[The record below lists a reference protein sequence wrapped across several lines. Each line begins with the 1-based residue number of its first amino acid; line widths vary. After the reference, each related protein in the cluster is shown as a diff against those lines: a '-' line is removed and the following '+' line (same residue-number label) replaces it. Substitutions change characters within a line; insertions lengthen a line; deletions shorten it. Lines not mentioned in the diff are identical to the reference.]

1 MAVSAI
7 LNHTTLQALVDYA
20 CARGL
25 IAPADRLWAYN
36 QLLDQ
41 LKATAPGPD
50 ASWQYPFDPAS
61 DAHVADKNL
70 DFEAL
75 LSELV
80 EVAVANGC
88 VEDSAAGRDR
98 AAMGLMGVFV
108 PRPSEL
114 RATFDKL
121 FSAQGA
127 KAATDWFY
135 QLCEDSG
142 YVRRSAIAKNIA
154 WTTPTSWGEL
164 EITINL
170 SKPEK
175 DPRDIAAAG
184 AAPATGEA
192 YPACQLCLTNE
203 GYAGRAAGAAGGP
216 HPARQNLR
224 LVNIQLGGEPW
235 GLQYSPYAYFEEHC
249 IAISPIHRL
258 MHVDTQNLSRLLDF
272 VDQLPHYFV
281 GSNADLPIVGGSILS
296 HDHFQGGA
304 HTFPMMRAQV
314 AETFELASYPHVA
327 CDVLRWP
334 MSVLRLSSSSRE
346 ELLAAASHV
355 LEVWRGYS
363 DELCGIKAQDTDG
376 TAHNTVTP
384 VCQKHG
390 TTYVFYLTLRCNVTS
405 DAHPLGVFHPHAEY
419 HHIKKENIGLIEV
432 MGLAILPPRLV
443 DELQAVQEHLL
454 QAKTTADKNAP
465 ELAPSELL
473 QSLEADPKTQSHAA
487 WAADIAASHPE
498 LNESNAQNI
507 IRSEVGAV
515 FGHVLEDAGVFK
527 WDEAGRAGL
536 HRFLAQL

>member
-1 MAVSAI
+1 MAVSTTPK
-7 LNHTTLQALVDYA
+7 HTTLEALVDYA
-20 CARGL
+20 VAHGL
-25 IAPADRLWAYN
+25 IDAADRLWAYN
-36 QLLDQ
+36 QLLAQ
-41 LKATAPGPD
+41 LGVAGPGPD
-50 ASWQYPFDPAS
+50 ASWQYPFDPSAP
-61 DAHVADKNL
+61 AHTADKNL

-80 EVAVANGC
+80 EVAVANGR

-121 FSAQGA
+121 FSAEGA

-135 QLCEDSG
+135 RLCENAG

-154 WTTPTSWGEL
+154 WTCPTRWGDL

-184 AAPATGEA
+184 AAPATGEV
-192 YPACQLCLTNE
+192 YPSCQLCLTNE
-203 GYAGRAAGAAGGP
+203 GYAGRAAAAPGGA

-224 LVNIQLGGEPW
+224 LVGVELGGEPW

-249 IAISPIHRL
+249 IAISPVHRL

-272 VDQLPHYFV
+272 VDRLPHYFV

-314 AETFELASYPHVA
+314 AESFELPAYPQVA
-327 CDVLRWP
+327 CDVLQWP
-334 MSVLRLSSSSRE
+334 MSVLRLSSSDRE

-363 DELCGIKAQDTDG
+363 DEQVSIVATETDG
-376 TAHNTVTP
+376 TRHNTVTP
-384 VCQKHG
+384 VCQKLDG
-390 TTYVFYLTLRCNVTS
+390 TYVLYLALRCNVTN
-405 DAHPLGVFHPHAEY
+405 DEHPLGVFHPHAEL

-443 DELQAVQEHLL
+443 GELSAVEQQLL
-454 QAKTTADKNAP
+454 DAKASGASASVL
-465 ELAPSELL
+465 LA
-473 QSLEADPKTQSHAA
+473 SLEADSQTQSHAA
-487 WAADIAASHPE
+487 WAAQIAAAHPE
-498 LNESNAQNI
+498 LDAQNAQAI
-507 IRSEVGAV
+507 IRDEVGHV
-515 FGHVLEDAGVFK
+515 FGRVLEDAGVFK
-527 WDEAGRAGL
+527 WDAAGRAAL
-536 HRFLAQL
+536 HRFLEQL